1 MESYNSNNKLEVCLD
16 AFSTEILLILGLR
29 LRKEQSVTFKNTSIE
44 AIKDT
49 LLMSTFTWQP
59 LNCHGNKQSHV
70 TFFLTL
76 VMAGLGE
83 RLFCFYMSIKRT
95 GENNVPASIKLLSLH
110 KHVSPNAVN
119 STLPSRVQHWKQQR
133 PQKTFQSLPVSP

>member
-1 MESYNSNNKLEVCLD
+1 
-16 AFSTEILLILGLR
+16 
-29 LRKEQSVTFKNTSIE
+29 
-44 AIKDT
+44 
-49 LLMSTFTWQP
+49 MSTFTWLP

-76 VMAGLGE
+76 MMAGVGE

-95 GENNVPASIKLLSLH
+95 GENKMFRPTLHYSLCINTRLL
-110 KHVSPNAVN
+110 NAVN

-133 PQKTFQSLPVSP
+133 PQKLFQLLPVSP